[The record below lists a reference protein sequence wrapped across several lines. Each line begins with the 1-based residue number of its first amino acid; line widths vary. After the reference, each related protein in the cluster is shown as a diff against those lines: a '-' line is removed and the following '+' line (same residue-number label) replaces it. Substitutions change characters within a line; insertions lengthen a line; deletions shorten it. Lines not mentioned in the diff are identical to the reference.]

1 MSFTTLDAQTAGETG
16 LARGFS
22 APLRGGGFLLRRPRL
37 WPLAI
42 APFLINLGL
51 FVLFFWFSY
60 TRFDQWVRS
69 VVPAAEGWW
78 WVALIYLLTAL
89 VVILLLVVEVYL
101 FAVVGNL
108 LACPFL
114 ELLTRRVER
123 EAAGRLPEGGQ
134 GLRAFLAEVKRVGLQ
149 QLKKLVLYVLVLG
162 ALLLLNLVPGVGSA
176 IYAVLA
182 WLITCFFLVLEFVDY
197 PLDRRQLTLKAKL
210 AYVWNLQ
217 WTGLGLGA
225 ALFFIGV
232 IPILNLAFLPMGAVG
247 ATLVYLENPLDI
259 DRDPPP
265 PPPPGGTAAG

>member
-37 WPLAI
+37 WALAI

-108 LACPFL
+108 LACPFWS
-114 ELLTRRVER
+114 
-123 EAAGRLPEGGQ
+123 
-134 GLRAFLAEVKRVGLQ
+134 F
-149 QLKKLVLYVLVLG
+149 
-162 ALLLLNLVPGVGSA
+162 S
-176 IYAVLA
+176 
-182 WLITCFFLVLEFVDY
+182 
-197 PLDRRQLTLKAKL
+197 
-210 AYVWNLQ
+210 
-217 WTGLGLGA
+217 
-225 ALFFIGV
+225 
-232 IPILNLAFLPMGAVG
+232 
-247 ATLVYLENPLDI
+247 
-259 DRDPPP
+259 
-265 PPPPGGTAAG
+265 PGGWSARRPAACPRGARACAPFWPR